1 MSRGVL
7 RIYLGAA
14 AGVGKT
20 YAMLDEGHRRAT
32 RGTDVVVGAIDAHGR
47 PATAAQLA
55 GLANLCEPTSE
66 DLQTIPL
73 RLTEL
78 IERNPDVVLVDEM
91 ARTDLVDGSPVPR
104 HRSIERLLSAG
115 IDVLTTIDIGQL
127 ESLGEVVEQI
137 TGVPSGLL
145 VPDTVV
151 RDADQIHLVDQ
162 TPEALRRRLAHGNIF
177 SAQELDAELA
187 HAYRPESLAELRALT
202 LSWMSN
208 RVEDRVE
215 QLRRTANEERGWETR
230 EVVVVALTGAPSSEN
245 VIRRA
250 ARLAERQRAHLVGF
264 HVRSIDAVPP
274 SAASATLEDQRRLVA
289 ALGGEYREVAAGDV
303 AGALVEFAQARGATQ
318 LVVGAPRR
326 SRWMSLTRG
335 SLISDVLERS
345 PIDVHV
351 VSAADP
357 TTGGAGA
364 PRTPLAALMPG
375 RRSAPFSGRRIA
387 WGWFIGATVPVA
399 LAALLTSLHP
409 SIGLSAQLLAM
420 VLGVTLTAMIGGAP
434 PAMLAAVE
442 AFLLSNWFFIPP
454 VHQLSISSSEDAVS
468 LLVFLVVAIA
478 LGTYVSV
485 SATRSAESLLA
496 RSDASTLAAMA
507 GAVASFE
514 DPLPEILDRLRVVH
528 AAESATLLVDDGSG
542 WSTVASSGA
551 HPPTSATDADRVLN
565 AGPRCRLLL
574 SGGPFRVVDRSTSV
588 AFLDQLA
595 VAVEQRLLRA
605 GRARAET
612 MEAANELR
620 AALLAAVSH
629 DLRTPL
635 ASVKAAVSSLRQP
648 GLDWPEDVEEELL
661 ATIEQGADRLNALIS
676 NLLDMSRI
684 QAGAVDLHIDE
695 VSLDEVVHRAAM
707 ALGPRPVPVDIEL
720 DDRLPSVIA
729 DAALLGHVVGN
740 IMDNAIKW
748 SPADGT
754 VIVDA
759 SEVDHS
765 VHLRVIDRG
774 PGIPPELRQVVRQP
788 FQRHDDSAS
797 IEGTG
802 LGLAVADGLGRL
814 MGIDLIF
821 DDTPGGGTTATLV
834 IPLSGPRRA

>member
-47 PATAAQLA
+47 PATAALLA
-55 GLANLCEPTSE
+55 GLANFCEPTSE
-66 DLQTIPL
+66 ELQTIPL

-137 TGVPSGLL
+137 TGVPSGPL
-145 VPDTVV
+145 VPDSVV

-274 SAASATLEDQRRLVA
+274 SAASATLEAQRRLVA

-335 SLISDVLERS
+335 SLIGDV
-345 PIDVHV
+345 IDVHV

-357 TTGGAGA
+357 TAGGAGL
-364 PRTPLAALMPG
+364 PRTPMAALMPG
-375 RRSAPFSGRRIA
+375 RRSTPFSGRRLA
-387 WGWFIGATVPVA
+387 WAWFIGAAVPIA
-399 LAALLTSLHP
+399 LAAILTSVHP
-409 SIGLSAQLLAM
+409 PVSLSAQLLAM

-434 PAMLAAVE
+434 PATLAAVE

-468 LLVFLVVAIA
+468 LVVFLVVAIA

-485 SATRSAESLLA
+485 SANRSAESQLA

-528 AAESATLLVDDGSG
+528 AAESATLLVDDGGG
-542 WSTVASSGA
+542 WTAVASSGS

-574 SGGPFRVVDRSTSV
+574 ADGPFRVVDRSTSV

-648 GLDWPEDVEEELL
+648 GLDWPADVEEELL

-740 IMDNAIKW
+740 IMDNAVKW

-774 PGIPPELRQVVRQP
+774 PGIPTELRQVVRQP

-834 IPLSGPRRA
+834 SPLSGPRRA